1 MKLPSLP
8 PAVLALLVVA
18 AGACVTAVAAVQT
31 AAWSERAATQRLDA
45 MLAASVMAVR
55 QRLDTGERLLR
66 GASGLLAAHPETT
79 RDQWRAYMLGT
90 QVDDLPPGIHSVGFA
105 RLTEASGLDALIDS
119 VRADGLPAFDV
130 FPRGER
136 EVYAPGVYVEP
147 FAGRTLG
154 ALGFDHLS
162 EPARRAAAEAARD
175 AMQARMT
182 SRVTLLREA
191 HRSVAPQGTV
201 LYLPVYRNGMPLNAV
216 EERRQALLGYVYA
229 AFRLGDL
236 LADAA
241 AIHGGKLSLSL
252 YQGRPAGAA
261 NTLLLA
267 RAGGEAAP
275 RTHTHPLRQLDREMS
290 FGGQVWTVR
299 ATTLPAFEDG
309 GPGQPVPLVI
319 AGGAL
324 GTGLL
329 GWLVWH
335 LAVRRRTAERA
346 RQSADV
352 VAQRHARLLD
362 HAPICV
368 IAFDRHGTI
377 TSINRPGEQMLWYQ
391 AHELVGRIPYS
402 ALHEP
407 GELAARARALSA
419 ELGQPVEPGF
429 DALIAKPRLGLVD
442 EHTWHYVRKGGSML
456 PVQLTLLPLPGTGPE
471 GGLGKH
477 PGQPEQDGTGGYLAI
492 AHDLTERRRA
502 DAYIDH
508 LAHHDTLT
516 GLPNRDYLSGRADAL
531 LQAIGARD
539 GRVALLLID
548 LDQFKRIN
556 DSLGHHVGDDVLRTM
571 ADRLRAAVRRAD
583 LAARMDGDE
592 FAVVLTDIADESEA
606 ELAAAKIV
614 ARLSEELRLG
624 GVRLRVTPS
633 IGMALFPTDGN
644 TVADLL
650 QGADAALHAAKQGG
664 RAQVR
669 RFSRDMKE
677 ASLARFTI
685 EGMLRRALVEQ
696 EFTLR
701 YQPLVDTASQRI
713 VGVETLISWHT
724 PERGAMQPAQFIP
737 IAEQCGLIVPISEWV
752 LATACREIQT
762 LRMRTGIDLEV
773 AVNISPPHLQQADF
787 PALVDRCLRESGLPA
802 RNLAIEVT
810 EGILIEGTPQTI
822 EAFRGIRAL
831 GVGLSIDDFG
841 TGYSGLSYLTRLP
854 INKLKIDRSFVAN
867 LADANGNGEDRA
879 VVAAIIA
886 LGHQLRLQVV
896 AEGVETADQFR
907 FLREQGCDA
916 VQGFL
921 FGAGVPL
928 ADLIARCERGVTVQT
943 V

>member
-18 AGACVTAVAAVQT
+18 AGACITAAAAVQS
-31 AAWSERAATQRLDA
+31 AAWSERAAAQRLDA
-45 MLAASVMAVR
+45 MLSASVMAVR

-66 GASGLLAAHPETT
+66 GASGLLAANPDTT
-79 RDQWRAYMLGT
+79 RDQWRAYMLAT
-90 QVDDLPPGIHSVGFA
+90 QVDDLPPGIHSVGYA
-105 RLTEASGLDALIDS
+105 RLAQAAALDALVES
-119 VRADGLPAFDV
+119 VRAEGLPAFDV

-136 EVYAPGVYVEP
+136 EVYAPGIYVEP

-162 EPARRAAAEAARD
+162 DPVRRATAEAARD
-175 AMQARMT
+175 SMQARMT
-182 SRVTLLREA
+182 PRVALLREV
-191 HRSVAPQGTV
+191 HRSVAAQGAV
-201 LYLPVYRNGMPLNAV
+201 LYLPVYRNGMPVNSV

-229 AFRLGDL
+229 AYRLGDL
-236 LADAA
+236 MADAA
-241 AIHGGKLSLSL
+241 AIRGGRLSLAL
-252 YQGRPAGAA
+252 YQGRPSAA
-261 NTLLLA
+261 NALLLA

-275 RTHTHPLRQLDREMS
+275 RTHSHPLRQLDRELA
-290 FGGQVWTVR
+290 FGGQTWTVR
-299 ATTLPAFEDG
+299 ATTLPAFEEG
-309 GPGQPVPLVI
+309 GPGAPVPLVI
-319 AGGAL
+319 AAGTL
-324 GTGLL
+324 GTALL
-329 GWLVWH
+329 GWLAWH
-335 LAVRRRTAERA
+335 LAARRRSAERA
-346 RQSADV
+346 RQSADL

-368 IAFDRHGTI
+368 IAFDGHGTI

-419 ELGQPVEPGF
+419 ELGQPVAPGF
-429 DALIAKPRLGLVD
+429 EALIAKPRLGLVD
-442 EHTWHYVRKGGSML
+442 EHTWHYIRKGGSTL
-456 PVQLTLLPLPGTGPE
+456 PVQLTLLPLS
-471 GGLGKH
+471 GGDAGKRH
-477 PGQPEQDGTGGYLAI
+477 GQPGQDGAGGYLAI

-531 LQAIGARD
+531 LQAVGAHN

-592 FAVVLTDIADESEA
+592 FAVVLSDIADDSEA

-624 GVRLRVTPS
+624 GVRLRVVPS
-633 IGMALFPTDGN
+633 IGMALFPSDGN

-650 QGADAALHAAKQGG
+650 QAADAALHAAKQGG
-664 RAQVR
+664 RGQVR
-669 RFSRDMKE
+669 RFSPDMKE

-685 EGMLRRALVEQ
+685 EGLLRRALAEQ

-713 VGVETLISWHT
+713 VGVEALLSWYT
-724 PERGAMQPAQFIP
+724 AERGAMQPGQFIP

-762 LRMRTGIDLEV
+762 LRMRTGLDLEV
-773 AVNISPPHLQQADF
+773 AVNISPPHLQQEDF

-822 EAFRGIRAL
+822 DAFRGIRAL

-867 LADANGNGEDRA
+867 LAEGDGNGNGEDRA

-928 ADLIARCERGVTVQT
+928 AELIERCERGVAVQA

>member
-31 AAWSERAATQRLDA
+31 AAWSERAAVQRLDA

-66 GASGLLAAHPETT
+66 GASGLLAADPDIA
-79 RDQWRAYMLGT
+79 RDQWRAYMLAA
-90 QVDDLPPGIHSVGFA
+90 QVDDLPAGIHSVGYA
-105 RLTEASGLDALIDS
+105 RLTDASGLDALIDA

-136 EVYAPGVYVEP
+136 DVYAPGIYVEP
-147 FAGRTLG
+147 FAGRTIG

-175 AMQARMT
+175 AMQPRMT

-191 HRSVAPQGTV
+191 HRSVALQGTV
-201 LYLPVYRNGMPLNAV
+201 LYLPVYRNGMPLNTV
-216 EERRQALLGYVYA
+216 QERRQALLGYAYA
-229 AFRLGDL
+229 AYRLGDL

-241 AIHGGKLSLSL
+241 AIFGGKLSLSL
-252 YQGRPAGAA
+252 YQGRPSAA
-261 NTLLLA
+261 SALLLA

-275 RTHTHPLRQLDREMS
+275 RRHSHPLRQFDREVS

-299 ATTLPAFEDG
+299 ATALPAFEDG
-309 GPGQPVPLVI
+309 GPGEPVPLVI
-319 AGGAL
+319 ATGAL
-324 GTGLL
+324 GTALL
-329 GWLVWH
+329 GALVWH
-335 LAVRRRTAERA
+335 LATRRRHAERA
-346 RQSADV
+346 RQSAEV

-377 TSINRPGEQMLWYQ
+377 TSINRPGEQMLWYR

-419 ELGQPVEPGF
+419 ELGQPVAPGF
-429 DALIAKPRLGLVD
+429 EALIAKPRLGLVD
-442 EHTWHYVRKGGSML
+442 EHTWHYVRKGGSTL
-456 PVQLTLLPLPGTGPE
+456 PVQLTLLPLPGPAGDGTQRHGDA
-471 GGLGKH
+471 G
-477 PGQPEQDGTGGYLAI
+477 QDGAGGYLAI

-592 FAVVLTDIADESEA
+592 FAVVLSDIADESEA

-624 GVRLRVTPS
+624 GVRLRVMPS
-633 IGMALFPTDGN
+633 IGIALFPADGN

-650 QGADAALHAAKQGG
+650 QAADAALHAAKQGG
-664 RAQVR
+664 RGQVR

-685 EGMLRRALVEQ
+685 EGLLRRALAEQ

-701 YQPLVDTASQRI
+701 YQPLVDAASQRI

-752 LATACREIQT
+752 LATACHEIQT

-854 INKLKIDRSFVAN
+854 INKLKIDRSFVAK
-867 LADANGNGEDRA
+867 LADGNGNGNGEDQA

-928 ADLIARCERGVTVQT
+928 EELIERCERGVTVQPI
-943 V
+943 

>member
-8 PAVLALLVVA
+8 PAVLALLVAA

-31 AAWSERAATQRLDA
+31 AAWSDRAAAQRLDA
-45 MLAASVMAVR
+45 MLGASVMAVR

-66 GASGLLAAHPETT
+66 GASGLLAADPDTT
-79 RDQWRAYMLGT
+79 RDQWRAYMLAT
-90 QVDDLPPGIHSVGFA
+90 QIDDLPAGIHSVGYA
-105 RLTEASGLDALIDS
+105 RLTDASGLDALIDT

-136 EVYAPGVYVEP
+136 EVYAPGIYVEP
-147 FAGRTLG
+147 FAGRTIG

-162 EPARRAAAEAARD
+162 DPARRAAAEAARD

-191 HRSVAPQGTV
+191 HRSVALQGTV
-201 LYLPVYRNGMPLNAV
+201 LYLPVYRNGLPLNAV

-229 AFRLGDL
+229 AYRLGDL

-252 YQGRPAGAA
+252 YQGRPSAA

-275 RTHTHPLRQLDREMS
+275 RTHSHPLRQLDRELS
-290 FGGQVWTVR
+290 FGGQLWTVR

-309 GPGQPVPLVI
+309 GPAPVPLVI
-319 AGGAL
+319 AAGTL
-324 GTGLL
+324 GTALL

-335 LAVRRRTAERA
+335 LAARRRNAERA

-419 ELGQPVEPGF
+419 ELGQPVAPGF
-429 DALIAKPRLGLVD
+429 EALIAKPRLGLVD
-442 EHTWHYVRKGGSML
+442 EHTWHYVRKGGSTL
-456 PVQLTLLPLPGTGPE
+456 PVQLTLLPLPGASGDA
-471 GGLGKH
+471 GKH
-477 PGQPEQDGTGGYLAI
+477 HGDAGQDGTGGYLAI

-592 FAVVLTDIADESEA
+592 FAVVLSDIADESEA

-624 GVRLRVTPS
+624 GVRLRVMPS
-633 IGMALFPTDGN
+633 IGMALFPADGN

-650 QGADAALHAAKQGG
+650 QAADAALHAAKQGG
-664 RAQVR
+664 RGQVR
-669 RFSRDMKE
+669 RFSPDMKE

-685 EGMLRRALVEQ
+685 EGLLRRALVEQ

-713 VGVETLISWHT
+713 VGVEALLSWHT

-787 PALVDRCLRESGLPA
+787 PDLVGRCLCDSGLPA

-867 LADANGNGEDRA
+867 LADGDSSDEDRA

-928 ADLIARCERGVTVQT
+928 AELIERCERGVTLQPV
-943 V
+943 